1 MPDEPDAP
9 DDDKDDEKPPE
20 TPKETDWKAEARKWQ
35 DRARAN
41 NGAAKE
47 LDELKKKGMSDF
59 ERQLEEAKQA
69 TRTETLAEVGQSR
82 AEDAIR
88 FSIGDRLPA
97 DDLDE
102 LLDNLNLAKF
112 LTEDGKVDRAKVA
125 TYVAR
130 VAPANNGKPF
140 PDLGQ
145 GPRTGKGGGS
155 GSFLADAIRKRN
167 G

>member
-9 DDDKDDEKPPE
+9 DDDTDDPKPPPP
-20 TPKETDWKAEARKWQ
+20 PKETDWKAEARKWQ

-41 NGAAKE
+41 TGAAKE
-47 LDELKKKGMSDF
+47 LDELKKKGMTDF
-59 ERQLEEAKQA
+59 ERQVEEAKAA
-69 TRTETLAEVGQSR
+69 TRAETLAEVGQSR

-88 FSIGDRLPA
+88 FSIGDRLSD
-97 DDLDE
+97 DDLNE

-112 LTEDGKVDRAKVA
+112 LTEDGRVDRPKVA
-125 TYVAR
+125 AYVSR
-130 VAPANNGKPF
+130 VAPGKTGREF

-145 GPRTGKGGGS
+145 GARNGAGGGS

>member
-9 DDDKDDEKPPE
+9 DDEQDDDKPPP
-20 TPKETDWKAEARKWQ
+20 PKETDWKAEARKWQ

-47 LDELKKKGMSDF
+47 LDDLKKKGMTDF
-59 ERQLEEAKQA
+59 ERQVEEAKKA
-69 TRTETLAEVGQSR
+69 TRVETLAEVGQDR
-82 AEDAIR
+82 AGDAIR

-97 DDLDE
+97 EDLDE

-112 LTEDGKVDRAKVA
+112 LDEDGKVDRDKVA
-125 TYVAR
+125 KYVAR
-130 VAPANNGKPF
+130 VAPKNGQKF

-145 GPRTGKGGGS
+145 GARNGGAGGGA
-155 GSFLADAIRKRN
+155 SFLADAIRKRN